1 MTKTTN
7 IKLEEYEKEDALWWC
22 LHHKSTVEYLKL
34 RIRQYQN
41 AETDEDRAILNVL
54 LGVVANQTTE

>member
-1 MTKTTN
+1 MVRIAP

-41 AETDEDRAILNVL
+41 AETDEDRARTIAL
-54 LGVVANQTTE
+54 LAVVANQTTE

>member
-1 MTKTTN
+1 MTKLTPT
-7 IKLEEYEKEDALWWC
+7 KLEEYEKEDALWWC
-22 LHHKSTVEYLKL
+22 FYHKSTVEYLKL

-41 AETDEDRAILNVL
+41 AETDEDRALMIAL

>member
-1 MTKTTN
+1 MTKT
-7 IKLEEYEKEDALWWC
+7 KLEEYEKEDALWWC
-22 LHHKSTVEYLKL
+22 LLHKSTVEYLKL

>member
-7 IKLEEYEKEDALWWC
+7 TKLEEYEKEDALWWC